1 MKNETKTGLTSG
13 AKLTIPGCDFWGEY
27 DGYKVFRCYSKDVPT
42 STYPNIVFA
51 IGNKL
56 FMNGGCIGRVDD
68 AGRVS
73 NWAPTKWVKKEEP
86 KVNKPAGRPVEF
98 DTTTFKADIA
108 SSKSAEEILNGSWK
122 RSVEDLVGE
131 KFSAEYKYSE

>member
-1 MKNETKTGLTSG
+1 MKNELK
-13 AKLTIPGCDFWGEY
+13 IPGCDFWGEY

-56 FMNGGCIGRVDD
+56 FMNGGCVGKVDD

-73 NWAPTKWVKKEEP
+73 NWAPSKWVKKEEP
-86 KVNKPAGRPVEF
+86 KAKSVGRPVEF
-98 DTTTFKADIA
+98 DNKTVEN
-108 SSKSAEEILNGSWK
+108 SKTAEEILAGSWK
-122 RSVEDLVGE
+122 RTVEELVGE
-131 KFSAEYKYSE
+131 KFSVEYKYSE

>member
-1 MKNETKTGLTSG
+1 MKNETK
-13 AKLTIPGCDFWGEY
+13 IPGCDFWGEY

-56 FMNGGCIGRVDD
+56 FMNGGCVGRVDD
-68 AGRVS
+68 GGRVS

-86 KVNKPAGRPVEF
+86 KTKSAGRPVEF

-122 RSVEDLVGE
+122 RTVEELVGE